1 MAEVSKH
8 ASWRRQGGRKDA
20 RKLCLE
26 SFDAFDAR
34 RDRTGGA
41 QVDADAIAL
50 DLFLLATTQAR
61 KARQPTAVLQLLLLL
76 LLLLLQL
83 LSQHNVVSCAES
95 VDGMSVCTIA

>member
-50 DLFLLATTQAR
+50 DLFHLATTQAR
-61 KARQPTAVLQLLLLL
+61 KARQPTAVLQLLL

>member
-76 LLLLLQL
+76 LLLQL

>member
-34 RDRTGGA
+34 RDRTGGS

-76 LLLLLQL
+76 LLLQL

>member
-1 MAEVSKH
+1 
-8 ASWRRQGGRKDA
+8 
-20 RKLCLE
+20 LE

-50 DLFLLATTQAR
+50 DLFLLTTTQAR
-61 KARQPTAVLQLLLLL
+61 KARQPTAVLQLLL